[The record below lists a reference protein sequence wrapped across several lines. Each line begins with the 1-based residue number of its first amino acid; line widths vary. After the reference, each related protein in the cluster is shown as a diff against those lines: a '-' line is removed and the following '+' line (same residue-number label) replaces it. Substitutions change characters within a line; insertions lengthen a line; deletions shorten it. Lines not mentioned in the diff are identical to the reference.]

1 LRLNKSKRFVL
12 GETNRVVLTSHLLRT
27 QIESKAKST
36 SGVNNINSGELESL
50 IIPICGIEEQKKV
63 VEEVS
68 RVLSVIDSLENDI
81 HIELTKAEALQ
92 QSILKK
98 AFSGKL
104 VAQDANDEPA
114 STLLERIRA
123 EKENHRVNIKTK
135 PQKANEDYILKE
147 TTV

>member
-1 LRLNKSKRFVL
+1 M
-12 GETNRVVLTSHLLRT
+12 
-27 QIESKAKST
+27 
-36 SGVNNINSGELESL
+36 ESL